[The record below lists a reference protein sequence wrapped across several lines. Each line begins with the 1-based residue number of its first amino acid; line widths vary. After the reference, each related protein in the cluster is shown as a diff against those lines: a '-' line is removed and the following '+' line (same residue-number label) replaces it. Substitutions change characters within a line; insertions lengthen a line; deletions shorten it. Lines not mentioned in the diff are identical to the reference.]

1 MGGVLEP
8 LQSVVKSVG
17 DGLKDIKLPDNPLK
31 DVSFGNKLRNFRNG
45 VRSGL
50 MGPREARVQVSTG
63 RLGLGR
69 TYRRSSVSSTP
80 ISVSGLVGD
89 FAGNKIGRMGRTGTK
104 PIFSSNT
111 PKLNSVIPSKTPS
124 FVERMKQTFT
134 PIKTIKTTKTTNIG
148 NIELSNMSQQPQPP
162 QEIQE
167 IQQAGKKKKSSKKEK
182 KPSKKEKKPPK
193 KETTPSKKEK
203 KPPKKEKTPPK
214 KEKKS
219 SKK

>member
-8 LQSVVKSVG
+8 LQSLAKSVG
-17 DGLKDIKLPDNPLK
+17 DRLPDNPFK
-31 DVSFGNKLRNFRNG
+31 DVSLGNRVRNFGKG

-63 RLGLGR
+63 PLGFGR

-89 FAGNKIGRMGRTGTK
+89 LVGHKISQAGRTGTK

-134 PIKTIKTTKTTNIG
+134 PIKTTKIG
-148 NIELSNMSQQPQPP
+148 KIELSNMSQQPQPP
-162 QEIQE
+162 QEIQ
-167 IQQAGKKKKSSKKEK
+167 QAGKKKKSSKKEK
-182 KPSKKEKKPPK
+182 YPSKKEK
-193 KETTPSKKEK
+193 TPSKKEK
-203 KPPKKEKTPPK
+203 T
-214 KEKKS
+214 S